1 MASTPALPSVVS
13 GTINL
18 QSTNPTRSYNGPSLY
33 GYPYEF
39 QVDLTII
46 VNANSDYTSPTS
58 SQFDATT
65 ITVGQWLLQN
75 TGSAF
80 LIVAINSI
88 TNPSLLSLTLRD
100 VDMFNALS
108 DSTQQGNNY
117 PSEGVQCVIFSLSPE
132 GTAVIANT
140 TIMNLGIGNWLND
153 ALGRFAYRNFIE
165 TFYNFDINNST
176 IDYSSYE
183 VGQIVYI
190 GQVGGTGPYCFI
202 PIDSA
207 IETEVTKAFGVV
219 SSVNQ
224 PELGNIYVRPFGKI
238 ITTLPFS
245 LPGNIGDV
253 LYYDSTITPSHTT
266 NIQPTLNPIPLYIK
280 ISDNVAS
287 VLYGSIAL
295 TGDGFVPGGGGG
307 SGTPGTQI
315 TGDNGAPTTIPTS
328 VVGDFYIDYETGN
341 MYRRSI

>member
-13 GTINL
+13 ASIDL
-18 QSTNPTRSYNGPSLY
+18 QSTTQTRAYNNPNSNLIA
-33 GYPYEF
+33 YPYEF
-39 QVDLTII
+39 QVNLT
-46 VNANSDYTSPTS
+46 VTLLANLDPTLAS
-58 SQFDATT
+58 NQFDATT

-75 TGSAF
+75 TGFAY
-80 LIVAINSI
+80 LIVAIDTPTSPTNVTI
-88 TNPSLLSLTLRD
+88 TIRD
-100 VDMFNALS
+100 VDMYNALS
-108 DSTQQGNNY
+108 DPSQQASNY
-117 PSEGVQCVIFSLSPE
+117 PSEGTASLIFSVSPE
-132 GTAVIANT
+132 GTAIITNT
-140 TIMNLGIGNWLND
+140 TILNLNGSWLND

-224 PELGNIYVRPFGKI
+224 PELGNMYVRPFGKI

-266 NIQPTLNPIPLYIK
+266 NIQPTVNPIPLYIK

-287 VLYGSIAL
+287 VLYGSICL
-295 TGDGFVPGGGGG
+295 LY
-307 SGTPGTQI
+307 
-315 TGDNGAPTTIPTS
+315 TS
-328 VVGDFYIDYETGN
+328 PSPRDRQKSR
-341 MYRRSI
+341 MPSSA